1 MRGRT
6 SSAFFFLF
14 IFEPYFDAMNRILI
28 LFAHPLFEKS
38 RIHKAMVRAIPD
50 SSGIMFHDLY
60 ERYPDF
66 NINIKAEQEL
76 LASHDIIVWQHP
88 FYWYNIPP
96 LLKQWIDM
104 VLQFGWAYGPG
115 GEALKG
121 KIIFNA
127 LSAGGREQ
135 VYNSEGRNRFT
146 IREFLAPLEQ
156 TARLCHLNYL
166 PPFVIHGTHTL
177 TPGEIKDYA
186 EQYRRLL
193 ILMEG
198 ENFRVE
204 NYTGVKYLNDI
215 VQ

>member
-1 MRGRT
+1 
-6 SSAFFFLF
+6 
-14 IFEPYFDAMNRILI
+14 
-28 LFAHPLFEKS
+28 
-38 RIHKAMVRAIPD
+38 MVKAIPD
-50 SSGIMFHDLY
+50 SSSIMFHDLY

-76 LASHDIIVWQHP
+76 LSNHDIIIWQHP
-88 FYWYNIPP
+88 FYWYSIPP

-104 VLQFGWAYGPG
+104 VLKYGWAYGPG
-115 GEALKG
+115 GDALKG

-127 LSAGGREQ
+127 LSAGGSEP
-135 VYNSEGRNRFT
+135 VYSSEGRNRFT

-156 TARLCHLNYL
+156 TARLCQLNYL
-166 PPFVIHGTHTL
+166 PPFVIHGTHNL
-177 TPGEIKDYA
+177 TPGDIKEYA

-204 NYTGVKYLNDI
+204 NYTGVRYLNEI